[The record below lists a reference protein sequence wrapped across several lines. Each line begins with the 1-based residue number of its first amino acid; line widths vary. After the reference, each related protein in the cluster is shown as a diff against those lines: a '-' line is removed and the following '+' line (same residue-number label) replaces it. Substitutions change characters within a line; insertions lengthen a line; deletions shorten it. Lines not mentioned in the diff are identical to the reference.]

1 MKLLSIV
8 TPCYNEVDNVE
19 ELVDRIR
26 SVMTIENQY
35 EYEHI
40 LIDNASTDGTQ
51 AKLREMAAADKRIKV
66 IFNARNFGHIRSPHH
81 GILQG
86 QGDAVIWM
94 ASDLQDPPELISNF
108 LRQWEAGFYVV
119 MAVKPESETT
129 FAMHWL
135 RRLYYNMLAK
145 ASSAPIV
152 RDATGF
158 GLYDKKVMDTLRKID
173 DPYPYFRGLVSEI
186 GFPVAK
192 VEFKQPRRKRGI
204 TKNNIFTLYDIA
216 MLGVTNHTKVPLR
229 IMAFA
234 GFVMSIISFLIAIFF
249 LIMKFLFWDR
259 FSLGT
264 APILIGMFFFFAIQ
278 LFFLGV
284 LGEYVGAVLT
294 QVKKIPLV
302 VEIERINFPEE

>member
-26 SVMTIENQY
+26 SVMTVENQY

-94 ASDLQDPPELISNF
+94 ASDLQDPPELISSF

-204 TKNNIFTLYDIA
+204 TKNNVFTLYDIA
-216 MLGVTNHTKVPLR
+216 MLGITNHTKVPLR
-229 IMAFA
+229 IMAFS
-234 GFVMSIISFLIAIFF
+234 GFLMSIVSFLIAIFF
-249 LIMKFLFWDR
+249 LAMKLLFWDK

-264 APILIGMFFFFAIQ
+264 APILIGMFSFFAIQ

-302 VEIERINFPEE
+302 VEIERINFPDK

>member
-19 ELVDRIR
+19 ELVERIR
-26 SVMTIENQY
+26 SVMTVENQY

-51 AKLREMAAADKRIKV
+51 AKLREMAATDKRIKV

-94 ASDLQDPPELISNF
+94 ASDLQDPPELISSF

-204 TKNNIFTLYDIA
+204 TKNNVFTLYDIA
-216 MLGVTNHTKVPLR
+216 MLGITNHTKVPLR
-229 IMAFA
+229 IMAFS
-234 GFVMSIISFLIAIFF
+234 GFLMSIVSFLIAIFF
-249 LIMKFLFWDR
+249 LAMKLLFWDK

-264 APILIGMFFFFAIQ
+264 APILIGMFSFFAIQ

-302 VEIERINFPEE
+302 VEIERINFPDK

>member
-19 ELVDRIR
+19 ELVERIR
-26 SVMTIENQY
+26 SVMTVENQY

-51 AKLREMAAADKRIKV
+51 AKLREMAATDKRIKV

-94 ASDLQDPPELISNF
+94 ASDLQDPPELISSF

-204 TKNNIFTLYDIA
+204 TKNNVFTLYDIA
-216 MLGVTNHTKVPLR
+216 MLGITNHTKVPLR
-229 IMAFA
+229 IMAFS
-234 GFVMSIISFLIAIFF
+234 GFLMSIVSFLIAIFF
-249 LIMKFLFWDR
+249 LAMKLLFWDK

-264 APILIGMFFFFAIQ
+264 APILIGMFSFFAIQ

-302 VEIERINFPEE
+302 VEIERINFPDE

>member
-19 ELVDRIR
+19 ELAERIR
-26 SVMTIENQY
+26 NVMAAESQY
-35 EYEHI
+35 QYEHI

-94 ASDLQDPPELISNF
+94 ASDLQDPPELIPSF

-119 MAVKPESETT
+119 MAIKPESETT

-135 RRLYYNMLAK
+135 RRLYYNLLAK
-145 ASSAPIV
+145 TSSAPIV

-158 GLYDKKVMDTLRKID
+158 GLYDKKLMDTLRKID

-192 VEFKQPRRKRGI
+192 VEFKQPRRKKGI

-216 MLGVTNHTKVPLR
+216 MLGITNHTKVPLR
-229 IMAFA
+229 IMAFS
-234 GFVMSIISFLIAIFF
+234 GFLMSIISFLMAFFF
-249 LIMKFLFWDR
+249 LVMKFLFWDR
-259 FSLGT
+259 FSMGT
-264 APILIGMFFFFAIQ
+264 APILIGMFMFFGIQ

-302 VEIERINFPEE
+302 VELERINFPDQ